1 MTVRNRRV
9 ARSAALATV
18 LALATA
24 ALAACS
30 TASSQAPASG
40 GGGGASASSAPA
52 SSAPASG
59 ASASG
64 SASGAQAAAQA
75 KIAAATAL
83 PTFTLDAPSFDVSKA
98 KGKTV
103 LNIPITEQIP
113 YVKAVDD
120 EMKSV
125 ATKYGVKWINYQNN
139 GTPTDWSKGV
149 DYGIAIHANL
159 IILHSGINPATVI
172 PALQRAKAAGIPVMA
187 THTYQVGQTLPA
199 SVAGLITATT
209 RAPFQQSGQL
219 QADYVVA
226 QSGCTAQPVIVT
238 AGDLL
243 ASAPILAG
251 MKSELQSLCPDITPG
266 VIDVPVA
273 QWGTNI
279 KPDVQSYLVSH
290 PGTNWIMASYDDMV
304 IPTSAAIQAVGK
316 STSVR
321 VTSYNGTPANV
332 ALIEQGNVFAADMG
346 ESIQWLAWSVN
357 DQAFRILSGVSPV
370 VSGDEGTPLRVI
382 DDSNVAQLGTP
393 PGNDAGYGTAYVA
406 GYEALWKTQ
415 G

>member
-1 MTVRNRRV
+1 MTIRRRRV
-9 ARSAALATV
+9 AHSAALATGF
-18 LALATA
+18 ALAA
-24 ALAACS
+24 AMLAACS
-30 TASSQAPASG
+30 TASSQAPAST
-40 GGGGASASSAPA
+40 GGASAAA

-64 SASGAQAAAQA
+64 SQSGAQAAAQA
-75 KIAAATAL
+75 KITADTAL
-83 PTFTLDAPSFDVSKA
+83 PTFTLDAPAFDVTKA

-120 EMKSV
+120 EMKRV

-172 PALQRAKAAGIPVMA
+172 PALERAKAAGIPVMA

-199 SVAGLITATT
+199 SVAGLLAATT
-209 RAPFQQSGQL
+209 RAPFQQSGEL

-226 QSGCTAQPVIVT
+226 QSGCAAQPVIIT

-243 ASAPILAG
+243 ASAPILTG
-251 MKSELQSLCPDITPG
+251 MQNELKSLCPSITPG

-279 KPDVQSYLVSH
+279 KPDLQSYLVSH
-290 PGTNWIMASYDDMV
+290 PTTNWVMASYDDMV

-316 STSVR
+316 GTSVR

-332 ALIEQGNVFAADMG
+332 ALIQEGNIFSADMG

-357 DQAFRILSGVSPV
+357 DQAFRILSGVPPV
-370 VSGDEGTPLRVI
+370 ESGDEGTPLRVI

>member
-1 MTVRNRRV
+1 MSARRRRV
-9 ARSAALATV
+9 ARGAALATV

-30 TASSQAPASG
+30 TASSQAPAG
-40 GGGGASASSAPA
+40 GGTS
-52 SSAPASG
+52 ASG
-59 ASASG
+59 APAASG
-64 SASGAQAAAQA
+64 SQSGAQAAAQA
-75 KIAAATAL
+75 KIAAAAAL
-83 PTFTLDAPSFDVSKA
+83 PKFTLNAPAFDVTKA

-120 EMKSV
+120 EMKRV
-125 ATKYGVKWINYQNN
+125 ATKYGVNWINYQNA

-159 IILHSGINPATVI
+159 IILHSGIDPATVI
-172 PALQRAKAAGIPVMA
+172 PALERAKAAGIPVMA
-187 THTYQVGQTLPA
+187 THTYQVGQTVPA
-199 SVAGLITATT
+199 SVSGLLTATT
-209 RAPFQQSGQL
+209 RAPFQQSGVL

-226 QSGCTAQPVIVT
+226 KSGCAAQPVIIT
-238 AGDLL
+238 ASDLL
-243 ASAPILAG
+243 ASAPILTG
-251 MKSELQSLCPDITPG
+251 MKDELKSLCPNITPG
-266 VIDVPVA
+266 IIDVPVS

-279 KPDVQSYLVSH
+279 KPDVQSYLVKAPS
-290 PGTNWIMASYDDMV
+290 TDWVMASYDDMV
-304 IPTSAAIQAVGK
+304 IPTAAAISAVNK

-332 ALIEQGNVFAADMG
+332 KLIEDGNVFAADMG
-346 ESIQWLAWSVN
+346 ESIPWLAWSVD

-370 VSGDEGTPLRVI
+370 QSGDEGTPLRVI
-382 DDSNVAQLGTP
+382 DHSNVAQFGTP

-406 GYEALWKTQ
+406 GYEALWKTK

>member
-1 MTVRNRRV
+1 MTTRQRRA
-9 ARSAALATV
+9 ARG
-18 LALATA
+18 A
-24 ALAACS
+24 ALAATLALLATLAACS
-30 TASSQAPASG
+30 KASDQTPSSGGAGSTSAAASG
-40 GGGGASASSAPA
+40 GGQSA
-52 SSAPASG
+52 
-59 ASASG
+59 
-64 SASGAQAAAQA
+64 AQSAAQA
-75 KIAAATAL
+75 KITAARAL
-83 PTFTLDAPSFDVSKA
+83 PAFTLGAPAFDVTKA

-120 EMKSV
+120 EMKRV

-172 PALQRAKAAGIPVMA
+172 PALQRAKKAGIPVMA
-187 THTYQVGQTLPA
+187 THTYAVGETIPA
-199 SVAGLITATT
+199 SVDGLITATT
-209 RAPFQQSGQL
+209 RAPFEQSGRL

-226 QSGCTAQPVIVT
+226 QSGCDAKPVIIT
-238 AGDLL
+238 ASDLL
-243 ASAPILAG
+243 ASAPIMTG
-251 MKSELQSLCPDITPG
+251 MTEELKSLCPDLRPAK
-266 VIDVPVA
+266 IDVPVG

-279 KPDVQSYLVSH
+279 KPDVQSYLVAH
-290 PGTNWIMASYDDMV
+290 PTTNWVMASYDDMV
-304 IPTSAAIQAVGK
+304 IPTAAAIQATGK
-316 STSVR
+316 SAAVR
-321 VTSYNGTPANV
+321 VTSYNGTPAN
-332 ALIEQGNVFAADMG
+332 AKLIEDGNVFAADMG

-370 VSGDEGTPLRVI
+370 ESGDEGTPLRVI

-393 PGNDAGYGTAYVA
+393 PGNDAGYGTAYVQ
-406 GYEALWKTQ
+406 GYGALWKTQ

>member
-1 MTVRNRRV
+1 MTVRRHRV
-9 ARSAALATV
+9 ARGAVLATV

-30 TASSQAPASG
+30 TASSPTPAGSAG
-40 GGGGASASSAPA
+40 GS
-52 SSAPASG
+52 

-64 SASGAQAAAQA
+64 SSSGAQAAAQA
-75 KIAAATAL
+75 KVAAATAL
-83 PTFTLDAPSFDVSKA
+83 PKFTLDAPAFDVTKA

-120 EMKSV
+120 EMKRV
-125 ATKYGVKWINYQNN
+125 ATKYGVNWINYQND

-172 PALQRAKAAGIPVMA
+172 PALERAKAAGIPVMA
-187 THTYQVGQTLPA
+187 THTYQVGQTIPA

-209 RAPFQQSGQL
+209 RAPFQQSGEL

-226 QSGCTAQPVIVT
+226 QSGCAAQPVIIT

-243 ASAPILAG
+243 ASAPILTG
-251 MKSELQSLCPDITPG
+251 MQNELKSLCPSITPG

-279 KPDVQSYLVSH
+279 KPDLQSYLVSH
-290 PGTNWIMASYDDMV
+290 PTTNWVMASYDDMV

-316 STSVR
+316 GTSVR

-332 ALIEQGNVFAADMG
+332 ALIQEGNIFSADMG

-357 DQAFRILSGVSPV
+357 DQAFRILSGVPPV
-370 VSGDEGTPLRVI
+370 ESGDEGTPLRVI

>member
-1 MTVRNRRV
+1 MTALRRRKARRAAV
-9 ARSAALATV
+9 AAALTV
-18 LALATA
+18 ATA
-24 ALAACS
+24 TLAACS
-30 TASSQAPASG
+30 VASSSQPPATG
-40 GGGGASASSAPA
+40 GAASSASASG
-52 SSAPASG
+52 G

-64 SASGAQAAAQA
+64 SASGGQAAAQA
-75 KIAAATAL
+75 KVAAAAAL
-83 PTFTLDAPSFDVSKA
+83 PKFTLDAPAFDAMKA
-98 KGKTV
+98 SGKTV

-120 EMKSV
+120 EMKRV

-187 THTYQVGQTLPA
+187 THTYQVGETLPA
-199 SVAGLITATT
+199 SVAGLLAATT
-209 RAPFQQSGQL
+209 RAPFQQSGEL

-226 QSGCTAQPVIVT
+226 QSGCSAQPVIIT
-238 AGDLL
+238 ANDLL
-243 ASAPILAG
+243 ASAPIMTG
-251 MKSELQSLCPDITPG
+251 MKSELKALCPGITPG
-266 VIDVPVA
+266 VIDVPVN
-273 QWGTNI
+273 QWGTDI

-290 PGTNWIMASYDDMV
+290 PTTNWVMASYDDMV
-304 IPTSAAIQAVGK
+304 IPAAAGIQAVSKG
-316 STSVR
+316 SSVR

-332 ALIEQGNVFAADMG
+332 KLIQDGNVFAADMG
-346 ESIQWLAWSVN
+346 ESIPWLAWSVD
-357 DQAFRILSGVSPV
+357 DQALRILSGLQPV
-370 VSGDEGTPLRVI
+370 QSGDEGTPLRVI

-393 PGNDAGYGTAYVA
+393 PGNNAGYGTAYVT
-406 GYEALWKTQ
+406 GYDALWNAK

>member
-1 MTVRNRRV
+1 MPPRAVPPR
-9 ARSAALATV
+9 ARARARARAT
-18 LALATA
+18 
-24 ALAACS
+24 
-30 TASSQAPASG
+30 
-40 GGGGASASSAPA
+40 
-52 SSAPASG
+52 
-59 ASASG
+59 
-64 SASGAQAAAQA
+64 AQAAAQA
-75 KIAAATAL
+75 KIAAATGL
-83 PTFTLDAPSFDVSKA
+83 PTFTLDAPAFDVSKA

-120 EMKSV
+120 EMKNV
-125 ATKYGVKWINYQNN
+125 ATKYGVKWINYQNG

-187 THTYQVGQTLPA
+187 THTYQVGETLPA
-199 SVAGLITATT
+199 SVAGLIAATT
-209 RAPFQQSGQL
+209 RAPFQQSGEL

-226 QSGCTAQPVIVT
+226 QSGCTAQPVLIT

-243 ASAPILAG
+243 ASAPILTG
-251 MKSELQSLCPDITPG
+251 MKSELKSLCPNITPG
-266 VIDVPVA
+266 VIDVPVG

-290 PGTNWIMASYDDMV
+290 PTTNWVMASYDDMTV
-304 IPTSAAIQAVGK
+304 PVSAAIQAVSK
-316 STSVR
+316 ATSVR
-321 VTSYNGTPANV
+321 ITSYNGTPANV
-332 ALIEQGNVFAADMG
+332 AQIEQGNVFAADMG

-382 DDSNVAQLGTP
+382 DDSNVADLGHAARQRRRLRRRPTS
-393 PGNDAGYGTAYVA
+393 T